1 MEARFFRLDRI
12 DVSAGTDKEP
22 FAKVQV
28 YHVEHESSREESST
42 GDGPVD
48 ALYNAIDAAVGSPH
62 KLLNYTIR
70 SVTEGSDALGEATVL
85 VSYGEVLF
93 RGVARDADV
102 LQASANAYVEAL
114 NKLESYRKDEEI
126 QVFVRGGIIESFRSR
141 DQGSD

>member
-1 MEARFFRLDRI
+1 METRFYRLNRI

-22 FAKVQV
+22 YATVEV
-28 YHVEHESSREESST
+28 YHFKSDTTCVESST

-85 VSYGEVLF
+85 LSYGDVLF
-93 RGVARDADV
+93 RGVARDTDV
-102 LQASANAYVEAL
+102 LQASSNAYVEAL
-114 NKLESYRKDEEI
+114 NKMEAYRADQENKD
-126 QVFVRGGIIESFRSR
+126 FVQGGIIESFQKSP
-141 DQGSD
+141 DQ